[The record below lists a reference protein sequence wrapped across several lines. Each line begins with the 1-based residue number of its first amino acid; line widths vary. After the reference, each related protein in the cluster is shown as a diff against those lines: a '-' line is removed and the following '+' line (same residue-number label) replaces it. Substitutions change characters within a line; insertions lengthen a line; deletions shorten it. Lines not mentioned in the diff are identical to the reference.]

1 MLGKWPKSVSC
12 FSKRTLKMG
21 KKFYGILRE
30 IDDVTNTTIST
41 AVPNAIEKL
50 ISIFSLVSSCIPNP
64 LSAPGFFQ
72 YFSDVTCCRPLLLC
86 ILETQVHNPTQL
98 QNMNKTKTKKVMF
111 FIRQLHVHCIKEM
124 YAYEQLYIKQ
134 RSMRRVTLLPWDF
147 WRNLR

>member
-1 MLGKWPKSVSC
+1 MQQIFSMSGKWPKSVSC

-41 AVPNAIEKL
+41 AVPIAIEKL

-86 ILETQVHNPTQL
+86 ILETQVHNLTQL
-98 QNMNKTKTKKVMF
+98 QNMNKTKERKLCFLSGSFM
-111 FIRQLHVHCIKEM
+111 CI
-124 YAYEQLYIKQ
+124 A
-134 RSMRRVTLLPWDF
+134 
-147 WRNLR
+147 